1 LTGATPTGG
10 GTGFLKMAAVSAQA
24 VLFVTGAIV
33 AAVAFVG
40 LVFGANMLLSPRK
53 PTPEKLEPYECGM
66 PPAGDPHVRFPI
78 RYAAVAVLFVIF
90 DVEAVLLFAVASR
103 IRGSVTGGLAVLAF
117 SSLLAL
123 GLTFAWKTGAL
134 KWRS

>member
-1 LTGATPTGG
+1 MT
-10 GTGFLKMAAVSAQA
+10 AVSAQA

-40 LVFGANMLLSPRK
+40 LVFGANALLSPRN
-53 PTPEKLEPYECGM
+53 PTPQKLEPYECGM

-90 DVEAVLLFAVASR
+90 DVEAVLLFAVASK
-103 IRGSVTGGLAVLAF
+103 IHGSIGGGVAVLGF
-117 SSLLAL
+117 SALLAL
-123 GLTFAWKTGAL
+123 GLTYAWKTGAL
-134 KWRS
+134 KWR

>member
-1 LTGATPTGG
+1 
-10 GTGFLKMAAVSAQA
+10 VSVASSQA
-24 VLFVTGAIV
+24 VQFIIGAIV

-40 LVFGANMLLSPRK
+40 LVFGANALLSPRK
-53 PTPEKLEPYECGM
+53 PTKEKLEPFECGM

-90 DVEAVLLFAVASR
+90 DVESVLLFAVASH
-103 IRGSVTGGLAVLAF
+103 IRGSAAGALAVLTFATF
-117 SSLLAL
+117 LVL
-123 GLTFAWKTGAL
+123 GLAFAWKTGAL